1 MKKSLII
8 KLAVAI
14 VIVLLSYC
22 VFWLFKIGQSE
33 RKITS
38 IVQKSKIVSFDKISS
53 SGFPVSQKITIENLK
68 INIPVNA
75 IEKRNF
81 IVKKI
86 EISSSIFSNN
96 FKAQITDAI
105 EVKASDNNNAY
116 ELQFNSAPEIS
127 FNIVGNA
134 VNDLTYSDSGFKIL
148 DTKNNSVIHTA
159 SSMNISLPAPFVF
172 EQEDSQNPVSISLN
186 IKQLTGYS
194 FLNFYKN
201 IFENKIIE
209 GIKTGEIKINQVVQ
223 ANPLSLDPAFL
234 SNLATT
240 NPALFQQIQQLTI
253 AQINPNNTV
262 DINNQI
268 QQLVIQANANAQ
280 NIAQAPVQ
288 NPAGQ
293 APAIN
298 ANAVNADVATQ
309 NQQKPNAQ
317 AVQVPVKANADQP
330 RGANINQNIAD
341 SQKPT
346 PPAPTQVAE
355 QVSNVANQAVSP
367 TDNSVVATQPAN
379 TVVGGSADNVN
390 QPVPSN
396 AVAVANLDSANNSQP
411 ASNNAIDI
419 ALEIEISSTPVE
431 KSKTNAEVPVDPSLI
446 EENNEQY
453 AENILI
459 KSMNFSHEKYKIS
472 VNGKLVSLLDDI
484 NLSGGITVKI
494 ENYFDFVNLLKTEL
508 QNYTQQN
515 VIKENSDPLIF
526 EKYQT
531 FLRYLNN
538 SLPNISNEIA
548 SKNPA
553 TKDNNAQLD
562 IRREKNLD
570 FIVNE
575 TPIYEILGKI

>member
-105 EVKASDNNNAY
+105 EVKTSDNNNAY

-127 FNIVGNA
+127 FNIVGNT

-159 SSMNISLPAPFVF
+159 NSMNISLPAPFVF
-172 EQEDSQNPVSISLN
+172 EQEDPQNPVSISLN

-234 SNLATT
+234 GNLATT
-240 NPALFQQIQQLTI
+240 NPALFQQIQQLT
-253 AQINPNNTV
+253 AQINPTNAV

-293 APAIN
+293 VPAIN
-298 ANAVNADVATQ
+298 ANSVNADVATQ
-309 NQQKPNAQ
+309 NQQKPNIQ

-330 RGANINQNIAD
+330 SGANINQNIAD

-346 PPAPTQVAE
+346 PPAPAQVVE
-355 QVSNVANQAVSP
+355 QVSNVVNQAVSP
-367 TDNSVVATQPAN
+367 TDNSAVATQPAN
-379 TVVGGSADNVN
+379 TAVGGGADNVN
-390 QPVPSN
+390 QLVPSN
-396 AVAVANLDSANNSQP
+396 AVAVANLDSANNSQL

-446 EENNEQY
+446 EENNDQY

-531 FLRYLNN
+531 FLRDLNN